1 MNNKLSGGYTMLKKI
16 IPTIMVALFA
26 VSAFAAAPAFGDLDA
41 DHNGMLSKGEAEA
54 AGIGPELFAKA
65 DADANGSL
73 SQEEYAT
80 LTTGEKK

>member
-41 DHNGMLSKGEAEA
+41 DHNGMLSKG
-54 AGIGPELFAKA
+54 
-65 DADANGSL
+65 
-73 SQEEYAT
+73 
-80 LTTGEKK
+80 